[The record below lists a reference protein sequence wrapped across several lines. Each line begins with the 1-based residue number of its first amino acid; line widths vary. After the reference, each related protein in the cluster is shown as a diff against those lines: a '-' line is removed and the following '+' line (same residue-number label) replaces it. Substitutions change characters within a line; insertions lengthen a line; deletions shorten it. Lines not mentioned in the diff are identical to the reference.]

1 MNKVILAIAIALM
14 PMFAFADETIVLLH
28 GQACW
33 STKPERTIKDADGN
47 FLICRNGK
55 FMFAKEARRIKEIE
69 LRPCL
74 DANGSNTRPDGSLYS
89 CRLGKDGTL
98 YIE

>member
-1 MNKVILAIAIALM
+1 MVLM
-14 PMFAFADETIVLLH
+14 PKFVLADETILSLR

-33 STKPERTIKDADGN
+33 TKPELTIKDTDGS

-55 FMFAKEARRIKEIE
+55 FMFAKEARRIKEVK
-69 LRPCL
+69 LGPPCV